1 MPERNAIWIITGEAS
16 GDDYGARLAE
26 RLQQLAPALV
36 LRGMGGAQL
45 RQAGVD
51 IVVDSSELGVVGIVE
66 VLRYLPQFLRLFR
79 TLLQRIRSEHPAA
92 VVLIDYPGFNL
103 RLAKKLRGSGIPVFY
118 YISPQVWAWK
128 KGRIKSIVSSVT
140 RMFCIFPFE
149 PAVYAGTPLPVE
161 FVGHPLLQ
169 ALAPYRQQQVTR
181 DPNLLLLL
189 PGSRGGELHR
199 ILPTLLQTAGLLWQR
214 RPELRFI
221 LALPREKTLA
231 IAQEILAQQQLQNNA
246 TALPPVEFSVGQT
259 REKMLSAVAGI
270 AASGTVTVEAA
281 ILDLPLVVTYKLN
294 TLSWHLVKHL
304 VKLPWITIANLV
316 CNTCVYEEYLQDQA
330 RPENLA
336 EALLNILPDGKRYDE
351 VRDGMQRTRELL
363 GGDADVADTVA
374 RKILQD
380 TFATL
385 PEGITLWNH

>member
-1 MPERNAIWIITGEAS
+1 MPERDAIWIITGEAS

-26 RLQQLAPALV
+26 KLHQLAPALV

-45 RQAGVD
+45 RQAGVE
-51 IVVDSSELGVVGIVE
+51 IVIDSSELGVVGIVE
-66 VLRYLPQFLRLFR
+66 VLRHLPQFFRLFR
-79 TLLQRIRSEHPAA
+79 SLLQRIRSEHPAA

-128 KGRIKSIVSSVT
+128 KGRIKTIVSCVA

-149 PAVYAGTPLPVE
+149 PAVYTGTRLPVE

-169 ALAPYRQQQVTR
+169 ALAPYRDQQVTR
-181 DPNLLLLL
+181 DHNLVLLL
-189 PGSRGGELHR
+189 PGSRGGELQH
-199 ILPTLLQTAGLLWQR
+199 ILPTLLQAAALLR
-214 RPELRFI
+214 RCRPELRFI
-221 LALPREKTLA
+221 LPLPREKTVA
-231 IAQEILAQQQLQNNA
+231 IARGILARQQNA
-246 TALPPVEFSVGQT
+246 DALPPIEICVGQT
-259 REKMLSAVAGI
+259 RERMILAAAGI

-294 TLSWHLVKHL
+294 WFSWQLAKRM
-304 VKLPWITIANLV
+304 VKLPWVTIANLV
-316 CNTCVYEEYLQDQA
+316 CNTCIYEEYLQDQA
-330 RPENLA
+330 TPENLA
-336 EALLNILPDGKRYDE
+336 AALLNILPGGKRHDE
-351 VRDGMQRTRELL
+351 VRAGMQRTRELL

-380 TFATL
+380 TFETP
-385 PEGITLWNH
+385 PEGTTLWNH